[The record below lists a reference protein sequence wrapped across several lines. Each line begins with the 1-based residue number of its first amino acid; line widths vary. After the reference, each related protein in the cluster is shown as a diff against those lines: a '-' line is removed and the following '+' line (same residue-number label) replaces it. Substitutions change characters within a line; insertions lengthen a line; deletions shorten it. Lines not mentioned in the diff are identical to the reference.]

1 MGKDKESARAKWPKT
16 LDEAVDRLLVELPKK
31 DKKAFKE
38 TKENN
43 LIMLHHGFGTDIRN
57 VFGLWEGNEE
67 LLKSCGGEWIHPDS
81 ASMVIIETAWKR
93 LQQE

>member
-1 MGKDKESARAKWPKT
+1 MDKDIDEVRAEWPKT
-16 LDEAVDRLLVELPKK
+16 LDEAVKRLLAELSKK
-31 DKKAFKE
+31 EKKALKE
-38 TKENN
+38 TKEDD

-57 VFGLWEGNEE
+57 VFGLWDGNEE

-81 ASMVIIETAWKR
+81 ASMVIIEAAWRR